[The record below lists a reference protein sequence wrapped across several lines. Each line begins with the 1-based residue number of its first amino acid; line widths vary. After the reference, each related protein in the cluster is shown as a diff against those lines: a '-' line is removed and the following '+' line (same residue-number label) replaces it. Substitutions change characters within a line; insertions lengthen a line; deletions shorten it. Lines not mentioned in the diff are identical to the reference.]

1 MKQPVKTSSIA
12 RQIVSIG
19 ITFVIVK
26 VIEHFSGFHYDIA
39 EGFFNIKLL
48 IDLALWVLVYFS
60 VFTLLN
66 KLWP

>member
-1 MKQPVKTSSIA
+1 MKQSVKTSSIP
-12 RQIVSIG
+12 RQIITIG

-26 VIEHFSGFHYDIA
+26 VINHFSGFHYDIA